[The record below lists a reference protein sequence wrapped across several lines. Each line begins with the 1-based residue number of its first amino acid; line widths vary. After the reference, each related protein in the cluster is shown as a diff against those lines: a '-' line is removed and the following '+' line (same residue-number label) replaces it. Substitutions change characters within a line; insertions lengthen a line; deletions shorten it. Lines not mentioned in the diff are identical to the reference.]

1 MSADPTRTLL
11 SMDLLDDDDHDRLDE
26 WGNRAVLT
34 EPAAEPVSIPV
45 VFAVQVERAPE
56 TVALVCRDRSWTYRE
71 LDQITNRIAH
81 LLAGNG
87 AGPGEVVGLLVPRSG
102 EAIIGLLAI
111 LKTGAAYLPI
121 DPAHPDERIKF
132 MVSDAGPVAVLTTA
146 DLGSRFEGLDVSV
159 IEIDDPLIDG
169 QPSSALPTPE
179 PDDLAY
185 MTYTSG
191 TTGVPKAVAV
201 THHNV
206 TQLVDAVRAD
216 LPARPGEVWSQWH
229 SLVFDVSVWEIWG
242 ALLHGGRLV
251 VVPESVASSPDDLHE
266 LLISEKVS
274 VLCQTPSAAG
284 MLSPERLES
293 TTLIVAGEACPPE
306 LVDRWATSGRTMI
319 NAYGPTEATIYAAM
333 SGPLTPG
340 SGVAPIGSPVP
351 GAALFVLDKWLRPA
365 PEGVVGELY
374 VAGNGVAPGYAHRS
388 GLTASR
394 FLACPFG
401 GPGSRMYRTGDLVQW
416 GEDGQLQYL
425 GRADEQVKIRGYR
438 IELGEIQAALSRL
451 DGVEQ
456 AVVIAR
462 EDRPGDKRLVG
473 YIMGTA
479 DPVEAR
485 NALAERLP
493 AYMVPAAVVVLDA
506 LPLTVNG
513 KLDKRALPA
522 PEYRSVGTDYRA
534 PSGPVEKILADIY
547 AQVLGVDRVGVD
559 ESFFDLGGD
568 SILSMQV
575 VSRARA
581 AGVHCRPRDIFVEQT
596 VSGVAAVASLS
607 DGRAGIVDDGIGP
620 VLATPIIHWLQGVP
634 GPVDQFNQTIVL
646 QAPVGVTEDDVVV
659 ILQALLDR
667 HATLRLRA
675 ESGDASGG
683 WSLLVPDTGTV
694 DARACL
700 RVAESLSDAELVA
713 ARSRLNPAAGAQLSA
728 VWVPDSRQ
736 LALMI
741 HHLAVDGVSWRIL
754 LEDLNIAWA
763 QHHGGQPIQLPAGG
777 TSFARWAA
785 LLDEHA
791 RSQDVVAT
799 ADAWREVTAV
809 PAALPAVMPGLDT
822 YATAK
827 TLSVSLDADTTR
839 ELLSEVPAAFHAGV
853 QDILLIAFGLAWNEF
868 LDSNTTSIGIGVEG
882 HGRQE
887 ELGRVA
893 GLDIDLSRT
902 VGWFTTKYPVSLSVG
917 GLSWK
922 EIADGSPDLG
932 PIIKSAKEQLR
943 ALPDPLT
950 YGLLRY
956 LNPDVDLSG
965 PEPAIGFN
973 YLGRLGAGAADLTD
987 DLWRINEDSLSS
999 AGVASSVSMP
1009 LMYTVDLN
1017 AGIVEGGLGEEAGPH
1032 LRAGWTWAPSSV
1044 TEPQVQ
1050 RLSQL
1055 WFEALAGICAY
1066 VRGGGGGLTPSDIAP
1081 AQLSQ
1086 QQIDELHEQHKI
1098 VDVLPL
1104 TPIQEGLLFHTTF
1117 ARAAGALEGDEAGID
1132 FYAVQLDI
1140 TVTGLVDQLRLRDAV
1155 HTVVRRHPNLA
1166 ARFCT
1171 QFGDPVQV
1179 ILADPVIAWRYLDL
1193 RGDDLTP
1200 DEEIQHLCA
1209 AERAAVCDLADRP
1222 TLRAA
1227 LIRTEGNQHRF
1238 VLTFHHVVIDGWSLP
1253 ILLQEIFASYFG
1265 HRLPAP
1271 SSYRSFVSWLTDQDL
1286 DAARTAWGKVLE
1298 GFDTPTLVAPPAP
1311 PAPPGARGVES
1322 YRVSAE
1328 TTQALGDLARSQHT
1342 TVSTVLQAA
1351 WAQLLMVLT
1360 GQDDVAFGTA
1370 VSGRPAELAG
1380 SDSIV
1385 GLLINTVPVRAR
1397 ATASTT
1403 IAELLGQLQSAHND
1417 TIEHEHLALNEIH
1430 HVAGHE
1436 QLFDTLFL
1444 YESYPID
1451 TSAFMG
1457 VQELAI
1463 TEFVTRE
1470 YNHYPLSVM
1479 ALPGHELGIRVEY
1492 DTDKFGLDDI
1502 QAVFERFER
1511 VLVSMVS
1518 DADQRLSSLDVLQT
1532 DEHKQLDGW
1541 GNRKVLVRGPEPVLS
1556 IPEAF
1561 AEQVDR
1567 APEAVALTFEG
1578 RSTTYGELDEAANRL
1593 ANLLSVYGAAPG
1605 ESVAL
1610 LMPRSDE
1617 AIIAI
1622 LAILKTGASYLP
1634 IDPSVPDTRLE
1645 FMLSDAVPIAA
1656 VTTAELRA
1664 RFDGSGVSVVQFDD
1678 AEDDPTGA
1686 IYGHT
1691 PLLTPAPDDI
1701 AYTIYT
1707 SGTTGVPKGVAI
1719 AHSNVTQALKFP
1731 LTHMPTGPGEVWTQ
1745 AGSLVFDITVWEIF
1759 GALLHGGRLVIIPD
1773 SVVRSPD
1780 DFRDLLIRE
1789 KVTVLFQTPSAVGML
1804 SPEGLNN
1811 LTLVVA
1817 GEACPTEVVDRWAP
1831 GRVMINGY
1839 GPTETTIYAT
1849 FGELI
1854 AGSGVVPIGVPV
1866 PDAAL
1871 FVLDRWMRPV
1881 PPGVVGELYV
1891 AGLGVGIGYVKRQ
1904 ALTAARFVACPF
1916 GEPGTRMYR
1925 TGDLV
1930 RWGVSESSVGQLEYL
1945 GRADEQVKIR
1955 GFRIE
1960 LGEIQ
1965 AALADVDGVEQAAV
1979 IAREDR
1985 PGDKRL
1991 VGYFIGTGEPA
2002 ELRAALAKR
2011 LPPYMVPAALVRL
2024 EALPLTVNGKL
2035 DKRALPA
2042 PEYDDAARYRAPA
2055 NAVEEAV
2062 AGIYAQVLGVERVGT
2077 DDSFFDLG
2085 GDSISA
2091 MRVVAAINT
2100 SFDAQLAVRTL
2111 FEAPSVRSLS
2121 GYLDGAA
2128 GAPANGPT
2136 YASVHGPG
2144 ATEVR
2149 ASDLT
2154 LDKFID
2160 EATLQKAPTLPR
2172 AEATARTVLLT
2183 GATGFLG
2190 RYLVLQ
2196 WLRELEQVDGTLI
2209 CLVRAKSDE
2218 EARRRLD
2225 KTFDSGD
2232 PELIRVYEALA
2243 ADRLQVIAG
2252 DKAEPS
2258 LGLDQDTWQ
2267 RLADTVDL
2275 IVDSAA
2281 LVNSVLPYSELFGP
2295 NVVGTAELIR
2305 FALTTKLKPYTYIST
2320 ADVGREI
2327 EKSVFREDADIR
2339 VISATR
2345 PSDGSYANGY
2355 GNSKWAGEV
2364 LLREAHEQ
2372 VGLPVKV
2379 FRSGMIMVD
2388 TSYAGQV
2395 NASDT
2400 VARMVLSVVATGVA
2414 PYSVYQLDADGN
2426 RQRAHFDGLPV
2437 EFVAEAITALG
2448 GGAAGS
2454 FDGSADFETYHVMN
2468 PHDDGI
2474 GIDEY
2479 VDWLIEA
2486 GHPIERIDDF
2496 GEWVRQFEARLHALP
2511 DHQRQGSV
2519 LQMLK
2524 ILQDHGWDG
2533 QPPEPVRG
2541 PMAPADRFHAAVRK
2555 AKIGS
2560 DHDIP
2565 QVSAP
2570 IIAKYASDLQLHGLL

>member
-146 DLGSRFEGLDVSV
+146 DLGSRFEGLDVGV

-169 QPSSALPTPE
+169 QPSSALPAPE

-438 IELGEIQAALSRL
+438 IELGEIQAALARL

-485 NALAERLP
+485 SALAERLP

-596 VSGVAAVASLS
+596 VSAVAAVASLS
-607 DGRAGIVDDGIGP
+607 DGGAGIVDDGIGP
-620 VLATPIIHWLQGVP
+620 VLATPIIHWLQSVP

-683 WSLLVPDTGTV
+683 WSLLVPDAGTV

-763 QHHGGQPIQLPAGG
+763 QHHGGQPVQLPAGG

-799 ADAWREVTAV
+799 ADAWREVAAV

-868 LDSNTTSIGIGVEG
+868 LDSNTTSIAIGVEG

-887 ELGRVA
+887 ELGTVA
-893 GLDIDLSRT
+893 GQDIDLSRT

-922 EIADGSPDLG
+922 EIADGSADLG

-1117 ARAAGALEGDEAGID
+1117 ARAAGALEDDGAGID

-1166 ARFCT
+1166 ARFCR

-1227 LIRTEGNQHRF
+1227 LIRTEANQHRF

-1271 SSYRSFVSWLTDQDL
+1271 SSYRSFVSWLADQDL

-1298 GFDTPTLVAPPAP
+1298 GFDTPTLVAP

-1719 AHSNVTQALKFP
+1719 AHSNVTQALKFS

-1904 ALTAARFVACPF
+1904 ALTASRFVACPF

-1930 RWGVSESSVGQLEYL
+1930 RWGVSESSAGQLEYL

-1991 VGYFIGTGEPA
+1991 VGYFIGAGEPA

-2172 AEATARTVLLT
+2172 ADATARTVLLT

-2243 ADRLQVIAG
+2243 ADRLQVVAG

-2327 EKSVFREDADIR
+2327 EKSVFLEDADIR

-2560 DHDIP
+2560 GHDIP

>member
-34 EPAAEPVSIPV
+34 EPTAEPVAIPV
-45 VFAVQVERAPE
+45 LFAVQVERAPE
-56 TVALVCRDRSWTYRE
+56 TVALVCGDRSWTYRD
-71 LDQITNRIAH
+71 LDQVTNRIAH

-87 AGPGEVVGLLVPRSG
+87 VGPGEVVGLLVPRSG
-102 EAIIGLLAI
+102 EAIIGLLAV

-132 MVSDAGPVAVLTTA
+132 MVSDAEPVAVLTTA
-146 DLGSRFEGLDVSV
+146 DLSSRFDGLDVRV
-159 IEIDDPLIDG
+159 TEIDDPLIDG
-169 QPSSALPTPE
+169 QPSSVLPAPE

-216 LPARPGEVWSQWH
+216 LPAGPGQVWSQWH

-251 VVPESVASSPDDLHE
+251 VVPESIASSPDELHE

-293 TTLIVAGEACPPE
+293 TTLIVAGEACPTE

-333 SGPLTPG
+333 SGPLRPG
-340 SGVAPIGSPVP
+340 SDVAPIGSPVP

-438 IELGEIQAALSRL
+438 IELGEIQAALARL

-473 YIMGTA
+473 YIMGSA

-485 NALAERLP
+485 TALAERLP
-493 AYMVPAAVVVLDA
+493 AYMVPAAVVVLET

-534 PSGPVEKILADIY
+534 PTGPVEKILADIY

-581 AGVHCRPRDIFVEQT
+581 AGVVCRPRDIFVEQT
-596 VSGVAAVASLS
+596 VSGVAAVAVLS
-607 DGRAGIVDDGIGP
+607 DSQSGVVDEGIGP
-620 VLATPIIHWLQGVP
+620 VSATPIMHWLHGVQGP
-634 GPVDQFNQTIVL
+634 TDQFNQTIVL
-646 QAPVGVTEDDVVV
+646 QAPAGVTEDDVVV
-659 ILQALLDR
+659 VLQALLDR

-675 ESGDASGG
+675 EDSDAPDADV
-683 WSLLVPDTGTV
+683 WSLTVPEKGAV
-694 DARACL
+694 NARDCL
-700 RVAESLSDAELVA
+700 RVAETLSDAELVA
-713 ARSRLNPAAGAQLSA
+713 ARAQLNPAAGAELSA
-728 VWVPDSRQ
+728 VWIPETRQ

-763 QHHGGQPIQLPAGG
+763 QHHGGQPVELPTGG
-777 TSFARWAA
+777 TSFARWAS
-785 LLDEHA
+785 LLDAHA
-791 RSQDVVAT
+791 HSDDVLAT
-799 ADAWREVTAV
+799 ADTWREVTAV
-809 PAALPAVMPGLDT
+809 PAPLPAVLPELDT

-827 TLSVSLDADTTR
+827 TLSVSLDAETTR

-868 LDSNTTSIGIGVEG
+868 LDSNVDSVGIGVEG
-882 HGRQE
+882 HGRHE
-887 ELGRVA
+887 ELADDV
-893 GLDIDLSRT
+893 DLSRT
-902 VGWFTTKYPVSLSVG
+902 VGWFTTKYPVALSVR
-917 GLSWK
+917 GLSWQ
-922 EIADGSPDLG
+922 EVAGGAAELG
-932 PIIKSAKEQLR
+932 PIIKGAKEQLR

-956 LNPDVDLSG
+956 LNRDVDLAA
-965 PEPAIGFN
+965 PEPVIGFN
-973 YLGRLGAGAADLTD
+973 YLGRLGAGAADLGD
-987 DLWRINEDSLSS
+987 DLWRINEDSLTSTS
-999 AGVASSVSMP
+999 VASSVSMP

-1017 AGIVEGGLGEEAGPH
+1017 AGIVEGGLGDESGAH

-1066 VRGGGGGLTPSDIAP
+1066 VRNGGGGLTPSDIAP

-1086 QQIDELHEQHKI
+1086 LQIDELHEQHNI

-1104 TPIQEGLLFHTTF
+1104 TPIQQGLLFHTTF
-1117 ARAAGALEGDEAGID
+1117 ARAAGALEDEAAGVD

-1155 HTVVRRHPNLA
+1155 HSVVRRHPNLA

-1171 QFGDPVQV
+1171 QYGDPVQV

-1200 DEEIQHLCA
+1200 DEEIQRLCA

-1227 LIRTEGNQHRF
+1227 LIRTQGNKHRF

-1271 SSYRSFVSWLTDQDL
+1271 SSYRNFVSWLAEQDR
-1286 DAARTAWGKVLE
+1286 DAARSAWGTVLE

-1311 PAPPGARGVES
+1311 PGARGIES

-1328 TTQALGDLARSQHT
+1328 TTQALADLARSQHT
-1342 TVSTVLQAA
+1342 TISTVLQAA
-1351 WAQLLMVLT
+1351 WAQLLMVVT
-1360 GQDDVAFGTA
+1360 GQHDVAFGTA

-1397 ATASTT
+1397 ATATT
-1403 IAELLGQLQSAHND
+1403 TVSELLAQLQSAHND

-1430 HVAGHE
+1430 HIAGHE

-1451 TSAFMG
+1451 TSAFTG

-1479 ALPGHELGIRVEY
+1479 ALPGHELGIRVEF
-1492 DTDKFGLDDI
+1492 DTDKFDATQI
-1502 QAVFERFER
+1502 EAVFERFER
-1511 VLVSMVS
+1511 VLTSMVA
-1518 DADQRLSSLDVLQT
+1518 DASQRLSALDVLKAS
-1532 DEHKQLDGW
+1532 EHQQLDGW
-1541 GNRKVLVRGPEPVLS
+1541 GNRKVLARGPEPVLS
-1556 IPEAF
+1556 IPESF
-1561 AEQVDR
+1561 AEQVNR

-1578 RSTTYGELDEAANRL
+1578 RSTTYGELDEAATRL
-1593 ANLLSVYGAAPG
+1593 ANLLAIYGAGPG

-1610 LMPRSDE
+1610 LMPRSDD
-1617 AIIAI
+1617 AIVAI

-1645 FMLSDAVPIAA
+1645 FMLSDAVPVAA

-1719 AHSNVTQALKFP
+1719 AHANVTQALKFP

-1759 GALLHGGRLVIIPD
+1759 GALLHGGRLVIVPD

-1804 SPEGLNN
+1804 SPEGLDNM
-1811 LTLVVA
+1811 TLVVA
-1817 GEACPTEVVDRWAP
+1817 GEACPTEVVDKWAP

-1891 AGLGVGIGYVKRQ
+1891 AGLGVGIGYVGR
-1904 ALTAARFVACPF
+1904 AGLTASRFTACPF
-1916 GEPGTRMYR
+1916 GEPGARMYR

-1930 RWGVSESSVGQLEYL
+1930 RWVAGGQLEYL

-1965 AALADVDGVEQAAV
+1965 AALADLDGVEQAAV

-1991 VGYFIGTGEPA
+1991 VGYFIGAGEPA
-2002 ELRAALAKR
+2002 ELRSSLAKR
-2011 LPPYMVPAALVRL
+2011 LPPCMVPAAVVRL

-2035 DKRALPA
+2035 DKRALPI
-2042 PEYDDAARYRAPA
+2042 PEYDDRARYRAPA
-2055 NAVEEAV
+2055 NAIEEAV
-2062 AGIYAQVLGVERVGT
+2062 AGIYAQVLGVDRVGT

-2100 SFDAQLAVRTL
+2100 SLDAQLAVRTL
-2111 FEAPSVRSLS
+2111 FESPSVRSLS
-2121 GYLDGAA
+2121 VYLDGAA
-2128 GAPANGPT
+2128 SSGASGPT

-2144 ATEVR
+2144 ALEVR

-2160 EATLQKAPTLPR
+2160 EATLQAAPALPR
-2172 AEATARTVLLT
+2172 ADARPRTVLLT

-2196 WLRELEQVDGTLI
+2196 WLKELEDVDGTLI

-2218 EARRRLD
+2218 DARRRLD

-2232 PELIRVYEALA
+2232 AELIRVYEALA

-2252 DKAEPS
+2252 DKAEPG
-2258 LGLDQDTWQ
+2258 LGLDDETWQ
-2267 RLADTVDL
+2267 RLSGTVDL

-2305 FALTTKLKPYTYIST
+2305 FALTSKLKPYTFVST

-2327 EKSVFREDADIR
+2327 EKSTFVEDADIR
-2339 VISATR
+2339 LISAVR

-2364 LLREAHEQ
+2364 LLREAHEK
-2372 VGLPVKV
+2372 VGLPVTV
-2379 FRSGMIMVD
+2379 FRSGMIMVG

-2400 VARMVLSVVATGVA
+2400 VARMVLSIVATGVA
-2414 PYSVYQLDADGN
+2414 PHSVYRLTEEGD

-2437 EFVAEAITALG
+2437 EFVAEAITTLG
-2448 GGAAGS
+2448 GQAAGS
-2454 FDGSADFETYHVMN
+2454 STGAFTGFETYHVMN

-2486 GHPIERIDDF
+2486 GHPIERVSDF
-2496 GEWVRQFEARLHALP
+2496 SEWVARFEAGLHALP

-2533 QPPEPVRG
+2533 QPPEPSRG
-2541 PMAPADRFHAAVRK
+2541 SMAPADRFQAAVRK

-2560 DHDIP
+2560 GHDIP
-2565 QVSAP
+2565 QVTAP
-2570 IIAKYASDLQLHGLL
+2570 IIAKYATDLRLHGLL

>member
-146 DLGSRFEGLDVSV
+146 DLGSRFEGLDVGV

-169 QPSSALPTPE
+169 QPSSALPAPE

-306 LVDRWATSGRTMI
+306 LVGRWATSGRTMI

-438 IELGEIQAALSRL
+438 IELGEIQAALARL

-485 NALAERLP
+485 SALAERLP

-596 VSGVAAVASLS
+596 VSAVAAVASLS
-607 DGRAGIVDDGIGP
+607 DGGAGIVDDGIGP
-620 VLATPIIHWLQGVP
+620 VLATPIIHWLQSVP

-683 WSLLVPDTGTV
+683 WSLLVPDAGTV

-763 QHHGGQPIQLPAGG
+763 QHHGGQPVQLPAGG

-799 ADAWREVTAV
+799 ADAWREVAAV

-868 LDSNTTSIGIGVEG
+868 LDSNTTSIAIGVEG

-887 ELGRVA
+887 ELGTVA
-893 GLDIDLSRT
+893 GQDIDLSRT

-922 EIADGSPDLG
+922 EIADGSADLG

-1117 ARAAGALEGDEAGID
+1117 ARAAGALEDDGAGID

-1166 ARFCT
+1166 ARFCR

-1227 LIRTEGNQHRF
+1227 LIRTEANQHRF

-1271 SSYRSFVSWLTDQDL
+1271 SSYRSFVSWLADQDL

-1298 GFDTPTLVAPPAP
+1298 GFDTPTLVAP

-1904 ALTAARFVACPF
+1904 ALTASRFVACPF

-1930 RWGVSESSVGQLEYL
+1930 RWGVSESSAGQLEYL

-1991 VGYFIGTGEPA
+1991 VGYFIGAGEPA

-2172 AEATARTVLLT
+2172 ADATARTVLLT

-2243 ADRLQVIAG
+2243 ADRLQVVAG

-2327 EKSVFREDADIR
+2327 EKSVFLEDADIR

-2560 DHDIP
+2560 GHDIP

>member
-34 EPAAEPVSIPV
+34 EPFAEPVSIPV

-146 DLGSRFEGLDVSV
+146 DLSSRFDGLDVGV

-169 QPSSALPTPE
+169 QPSSALTAPE

-206 TQLVDAVRAD
+206 TQLVDAVRTD

-293 TTLIVAGEACPPE
+293 TTLIVAGEACPTE
-306 LVDRWATSGRTMI
+306 LVDRWAASGRTMI

-438 IELGEIQAALSRL
+438 IELGEIQAALARL
-451 DGVEQ
+451 AGVEQ

-485 NALAERLP
+485 TALAERLP

-581 AGVHCRPRDIFVEQT
+581 AGVLCRPRDIFVEQT
-596 VSGVAAVASLS
+596 VSGVAAVATVS
-607 DGRAGIVDDGIGP
+607 DGQADVIDEGIGP
-620 VLATPIIHWLQGVP
+620 VLPTPIIHWLHEVK

-646 QAPVGVTEDDVVV
+646 QAPAGVTEDDVVV
-659 ILQALLDR
+659 VLQALLDR

-675 ESGDASGG
+675 EPDGAAGV
-683 WSLLVPDTGTV
+683 WSLLVPETGAV
-694 DARACL
+694 DARECL
-700 RVAESLSDAELVA
+700 RVAASLSDAELVA
-713 ARSRLNPAAGAQLSA
+713 ARSRLNPAAGAELSA
-728 VWVPDSRQ
+728 VWVPETRQ

-754 LEDLNIAWA
+754 LEDLNIAWV
-763 QHHGGQPIQLPAGG
+763 QHHSGQPVELPAGG
-777 TSFARWAA
+777 TSFARWAT

-791 RSQDVVAT
+791 RSAQVVAT
-799 ADAWREVTAV
+799 ADAWREVTAI
-809 PAALPAVMPGLDT
+809 PSALPAVLPELDT

-827 TLSVSLDADTTR
+827 TLSVSLDAETTR

-868 LDSNTTSIGIGVEG
+868 LDSGVESIGIGVEG
-882 HGRQE
+882 HGRHE
-887 ELGRVA
+887 ELADDV
-893 GLDIDLSRT
+893 DLSRT
-902 VGWFTTKYPVSLSVG
+902 VGWFTTKYPVALSVG
-917 GLSWK
+917 GLAWQD
-922 EIADGSPDLG
+922 IVGGSAALG
-932 PIIKSAKEQLR
+932 PIVKGAKEQLR

-956 LNPDVDLSG
+956 LNSDVDLTG

-973 YLGRLGAGAADLTD
+973 YLGRLGAGAGDLTEE
-987 DLWRINEDSLSS
+987 LWRINEDSLSS
-999 AGVASSVSMP
+999 ASVASAVSMP

-1017 AGIVEGGLGEEAGPH
+1017 AGIVEGGLGEESGAH

-1066 VRGGGGGLTPSDIAP
+1066 VRAGGGGLTPSDIAP
-1081 AQLSQ
+1081 AQLTQ
-1086 QQIDELHEQHKI
+1086 QQIDELHEQHEI

-1104 TPIQEGLLFHTTF
+1104 TPVQQGLLFHATL
-1117 ARAAGALEGDEAGID
+1117 ARGAGELAEAVSSD
-1132 FYAVQLDI
+1132 VYAVQLDI
-1140 TVTGLVDQLRLRDAV
+1140 TMAGVVDQLRLRDAV
-1155 HTVVRRHPNLA
+1155 HTVVGRHPNLA

-1171 QFGDPVQV
+1171 QFGEPVQV
-1179 ILADPVIAWRYLDL
+1179 LSAEPVIAWRYLDL

-1200 DEEIQHLCA
+1200 DDEVERLCA
-1209 AERAAVCDLADRP
+1209 AERAAVCDLIERP
-1222 TLRAA
+1222 TFRAA

-1238 VLTFHHVVIDGWSLP
+1238 VLTFHHIVIDGWSLP
-1253 ILLQEIFASYFG
+1253 ILLQEILASYFG
-1265 HRLPAP
+1265 QRLPAP
-1271 SSYRSFVSWLTDQDL
+1271 ASYRNFVGWLADQDL
-1286 DAARTAWGKVLE
+1286 DAARLAWGQVLE
-1298 GFDTPTLVAPPAP
+1298 DVESPTLVAPPAP
-1311 PAPPGARGVES
+1311 PGPRGVQTRRLSTEI
-1322 YRVSAE
+1322 
-1328 TTQALGDLARSQHT
+1328 TQAAGKLARTQHT
-1342 TVSTVLQAA
+1342 TLSTVLQAT
-1351 WAQLLMVLT
+1351 WAQMLMALT
-1360 GQDDVAFGTA
+1360 GQHDVTFGTA

-1397 ATASTT
+1397 AGADTT
-1403 IAELLGQLQSAHND
+1403 VADLLDQMQRLHND
-1417 TIEHEHLALNEIH
+1417 TLEHEHLALNEIH
-1430 HVAGHE
+1430 HIAGHE
-1436 QLFDTLFL
+1436 LLFDTLFL

-1451 TSAFMG
+1451 TSAFG
-1457 VQELAI
+1457 SAQELAI
-1463 TEFVTRE
+1463 TGFSNRE
-1470 YNHYPLSVM
+1470 HNHYPLSVM
-1479 ALPGHELGIRVEY
+1479 ALPGHQLGLHIEY
-1492 DTDKFGLDDI
+1492 DSSLFDVETIEGLIDRFQRVLESMIADPARRLASVAVLDDTD
-1502 QAVFERFER
+1502 QER
-1511 VLVSMVS
+1511 
-1518 DADQRLSSLDVLQT
+1518 LD
-1532 DEHKQLDGW
+1532 DW
-1541 GNRKVLVRGPEPVLS
+1541 GNRSVLTHLPEKVLS
-1556 IPEAF
+1556 IPEVF
-1561 AEQVDR
+1561 AQHVKR
-1567 APEAVALTFEG
+1567 APEAVALRFEG

-1593 ANLLSVYGAAPG
+1593 ANLLAIYGAGPG

-1610 LMPRSDE
+1610 LMPRSDD
-1617 AIIAI
+1617 AVVAI
-1622 LAILKTGASYLP
+1622 LAVLKTGASYLP
-1634 IDPSVPDTRLE
+1634 MDPAAPDNRLE
-1645 FMLSDAVPIAA
+1645 FMLSDAAPVAVVTTGELRGRLDGWSVPI
-1656 VTTAELRA
+1656 VE
-1664 RFDGSGVSVVQFDD
+1664 FDD

-1686 IYGHT
+1686 IYGNA

-1719 AHSNVTQALKFP
+1719 THGNLTQTLKFP
-1731 LTHMPTGPGEVWTQ
+1731 LSNLPMGPEETWAHT
-1745 AGSLVFDITVWEIF
+1745 GSLIFDITVWEIW
-1759 GALLHGGRLVIIPD
+1759 GALLHGGRLVIVPD
-1773 SVVRSPD
+1773 SVVRSPG
-1780 DFRDLLIRE
+1780 DLHALLVAE
-1789 KVTVLFQTPSAVGML
+1789 KVSAVFQTPSAAGLL
-1804 SPEGLNN
+1804 SPEGLEHT
-1811 LTLVVA
+1811 TLAVG
-1817 GEACPTEVVDRWAP
+1817 GEACPTDLVDRWTAN
-1831 GRVMINGY
+1831 GRSMINAY

-1849 FGELI
+1849 FAELT
-1854 AGSGVVPIGVPV
+1854 AGTSVVPIGSPV

-1871 FVLDRWMRPV
+1871 FVLDTWLRQV
-1881 PPGVVGELYV
+1881 PEGVVGELYV
-1891 AGLGVGIGYVKRQ
+1891 AGHGVGVGYVNRSG
-1904 ALTAARFVACPF
+1904 LTASRFVACPF
-1916 GEPGTRMYR
+1916 GEPGARMYR

-1930 RWGVSESSVGQLEYL
+1930 RLGADGHLEYL

-1965 AALADVDGVEQAAV
+1965 AALADLDGVDQAV
-1979 IAREDR
+1979 MVVREDR

-1991 VGYFIGTGEPA
+1991 VGYVTEAVAGSVDPA
-2002 ELRAALAKR
+2002 ELRGALAKK
-2011 LPPYMVPAALVRL
+2011 LPTYMVPAAVVKL

-2035 DKRALPA
+2035 DRRALPV
-2042 PEYDDAARYRAPA
+2042 PEYEAAAHYRAPVTA
-2055 NAVEEAV
+2055 TEETV
-2062 AGIYAQVLGVERVGT
+2062 VGIYAQVLGIERVGT

-2091 MRVVAAINT
+2091 MRVVAAVNT
-2100 SFDAQLAVRTL
+2100 ALDTELSVRTM
-2111 FEAPSVRSLS
+2111 FES
-2121 GYLDGAA
+2121 
-2128 GAPANGPT
+2128 PT
-2136 YASVHGPG
+2136 ARGLSVHLDTMRASGTTGPSYATVHGAG

-2154 LDKFID
+2154 LDKFFD
-2160 EATLQKAPTLPR
+2160 VSALNTAPVESLSST
-2172 AEATARTVLLT
+2172 AARTVLLT

-2196 WLRELEQVDGTLI
+2196 WLKELEEVDGTLV
-2209 CLVRAKSDE
+2209 CLVRAASDE
-2218 EARRRLD
+2218 EARARLD

-2232 PELIRVYEALA
+2232 EELLHYYENLA
-2243 ADRLQVIAG
+2243 DGRLQVIAG
-2252 DKAEPS
+2252 DKAEPNM
-2258 LGLDQDTWQ
+2258 GLDHDTWQ
-2267 RLADTVDL
+2267 RLAESVDL

-2281 LVNSVLPYSELFGP
+2281 MVNSVLPYNELFGP

-2305 FALTTKLKPYTYIST
+2305 FALTAKLKPYTYVST

-2327 EKSVFREDADIR
+2327 EKSVFLEDADIR
-2339 VISATR
+2339 IISATR

-2355 GNSKWAGEV
+2355 ANSKWAGEV
-2364 LLREAHEQ
+2364 LLREAHDHF
-2372 VGLPVKV
+2372 GLPVAV

-2388 TSYAGQV
+2388 TSHAGQL

-2400 VARMVLSVVATGVA
+2400 VSRMVLSILATGVA
-2414 PYSVYQLDADGN
+2414 PHSVYELDADGN

-2437 EFVAEAITALG
+2437 EFVAEAITTLG
-2448 GGAAGS
+2448 GGTVGQGESAHSPAG
-2454 FDGSADFETYHVMN
+2454 FETYHVMN

-2474 GIDEY
+2474 GIDQY
-2479 VDWLIEA
+2479 VDWLIQA
-2486 GHPIERIDDF
+2486 GHPIERISDF
-2496 GEWVRQFEARLHALP
+2496 GEWVARFEAGLLALP
-2511 DHQRQGSV
+2511 DRQRQGSV
-2519 LQMLK
+2519 LQMLR
-2524 ILQDHGWDG
+2524 ILQQHGWDG
-2533 QPPEPVRG
+2533 KPPEPSTG
-2541 PMAPADRFHAAVRK
+2541 PMAPADRFHAAVRQ
-2555 AKIGS
+2555 AKIGA

-2570 IIAKYASDLQLHGLL
+2570 IIAKYATDLQLLGYL

>member
-146 DLGSRFEGLDVSV
+146 DLGSRFEGLDVGV

-169 QPSSALPTPE
+169 QPSSALPAPE

-438 IELGEIQAALSRL
+438 IELGEIQAALARL

-485 NALAERLP
+485 SALAERLP

-596 VSGVAAVASLS
+596 VSAVAAVASLS
-607 DGRAGIVDDGIGP
+607 DGGAGIVDDGIGP
-620 VLATPIIHWLQGVP
+620 VLATPIIHWLQSVP

-683 WSLLVPDTGTV
+683 WSLLVPDAGTV

-763 QHHGGQPIQLPAGG
+763 QHHGGQPVQLPAGG

-799 ADAWREVTAV
+799 ADAWREVAAV

-868 LDSNTTSIGIGVEG
+868 LDSNTTSIAIGVEG

-887 ELGRVA
+887 ELGTVA
-893 GLDIDLSRT
+893 GQDIDLSRT

-922 EIADGSPDLG
+922 EIADGSADLG

-1117 ARAAGALEGDEAGID
+1117 ARAAGALEDDGAGID

-1166 ARFCT
+1166 ARFCR

-1227 LIRTEGNQHRF
+1227 LIRTEANQHRF

-1271 SSYRSFVSWLTDQDL
+1271 SSYRSFVSWLADQDL

-1298 GFDTPTLVAPPAP
+1298 GFDTPTLVAP

-1759 GALLHGGRLVIIPD
+1759 GALLHGGR
-1773 SVVRSPD
+1773 
-1780 DFRDLLIRE
+1780 
-1789 KVTVLFQTPSAVGML
+1789 
-1804 SPEGLNN
+1804 
-1811 LTLVVA
+1811 
-1817 GEACPTEVVDRWAP
+1817 W
-1831 GRVMINGY
+1831 
-1839 GPTETTIYAT
+1839 
-1849 FGELI
+1849 
-1854 AGSGVVPIGVPV
+1854 
-1866 PDAAL
+1866 
-1871 FVLDRWMRPV
+1871 
-1881 PPGVVGELYV
+1881 
-1891 AGLGVGIGYVKRQ
+1891 
-1904 ALTAARFVACPF
+1904 
-1916 GEPGTRMYR
+1916 
-1925 TGDLV
+1925 
-1930 RWGVSESSVGQLEYL
+1930 
-1945 GRADEQVKIR
+1945 
-1955 GFRIE
+1955 
-1960 LGEIQ
+1960 
-1965 AALADVDGVEQAAV
+1965 
-1979 IAREDR
+1979 
-1985 PGDKRL
+1985 
-1991 VGYFIGTGEPA
+1991 
-2002 ELRAALAKR
+2002 
-2011 LPPYMVPAALVRL
+2011 
-2024 EALPLTVNGKL
+2024 
-2035 DKRALPA
+2035 
-2042 PEYDDAARYRAPA
+2042 
-2055 NAVEEAV
+2055 
-2062 AGIYAQVLGVERVGT
+2062 
-2077 DDSFFDLG
+2077 
-2085 GDSISA
+2085 
-2091 MRVVAAINT
+2091 
-2100 SFDAQLAVRTL
+2100 
-2111 FEAPSVRSLS
+2111 
-2121 GYLDGAA
+2121 
-2128 GAPANGPT
+2128 
-2136 YASVHGPG
+2136 
-2144 ATEVR
+2144 
-2149 ASDLT
+2149 
-2154 LDKFID
+2154 
-2160 EATLQKAPTLPR
+2160 
-2172 AEATARTVLLT
+2172 
-2183 GATGFLG
+2183 
-2190 RYLVLQ
+2190 
-2196 WLRELEQVDGTLI
+2196 
-2209 CLVRAKSDE
+2209 
-2218 EARRRLD
+2218 
-2225 KTFDSGD
+2225 
-2232 PELIRVYEALA
+2232 
-2243 ADRLQVIAG
+2243 
-2252 DKAEPS
+2252 
-2258 LGLDQDTWQ
+2258 
-2267 RLADTVDL
+2267 
-2275 IVDSAA
+2275 
-2281 LVNSVLPYSELFGP
+2281 
-2295 NVVGTAELIR
+2295 
-2305 FALTTKLKPYTYIST
+2305 
-2320 ADVGREI
+2320 
-2327 EKSVFREDADIR
+2327 
-2339 VISATR
+2339 
-2345 PSDGSYANGY
+2345 
-2355 GNSKWAGEV
+2355 
-2364 LLREAHEQ
+2364 
-2372 VGLPVKV
+2372 
-2379 FRSGMIMVD
+2379 
-2388 TSYAGQV
+2388 
-2395 NASDT
+2395 
-2400 VARMVLSVVATGVA
+2400 
-2414 PYSVYQLDADGN
+2414 
-2426 RQRAHFDGLPV
+2426 
-2437 EFVAEAITALG
+2437 
-2448 GGAAGS
+2448 
-2454 FDGSADFETYHVMN
+2454 
-2468 PHDDGI
+2468 
-2474 GIDEY
+2474 
-2479 VDWLIEA
+2479 
-2486 GHPIERIDDF
+2486 
-2496 GEWVRQFEARLHALP
+2496 
-2511 DHQRQGSV
+2511 
-2519 LQMLK
+2519 
-2524 ILQDHGWDG
+2524 
-2533 QPPEPVRG
+2533 
-2541 PMAPADRFHAAVRK
+2541 
-2555 AKIGS
+2555 
-2560 DHDIP
+2560 
-2565 QVSAP
+2565 
-2570 IIAKYASDLQLHGLL
+2570 

>member
-34 EPAAEPVSIPV
+34 DPAAEPVSIPV

-146 DLGSRFEGLDVSV
+146 DLGSRFEGLDVGV

-169 QPSSALPTPE
+169 QPSSALPAPE

-438 IELGEIQAALSRL
+438 IELGEIQAALARL

-485 NALAERLP
+485 SALAERLP

-596 VSGVAAVASLS
+596 VSAVAAVASLS
-607 DGRAGIVDDGIGP
+607 DGGAGIVDDGIGP
-620 VLATPIIHWLQGVP
+620 VLATPIIHWLQSVP

-683 WSLLVPDTGTV
+683 WSLLVPDAGTV

-763 QHHGGQPIQLPAGG
+763 QHHGGQPVQLPTGG

-799 ADAWREVTAV
+799 ADAWREVAAV

-827 TLSVSLDADTTR
+827 TLSVSLDAGTTR

-868 LDSNTTSIGIGVEG
+868 LDSNTTSIAIGVEG

-887 ELGRVA
+887 ELGTVA
-893 GLDIDLSRT
+893 GQDIDLSRT

-922 EIADGSPDLG
+922 EIADGSADLG

-1117 ARAAGALEGDEAGID
+1117 ARAAGALEDDGAGID

-1227 LIRTEGNQHRF
+1227 LIRTEANQHRF

-1271 SSYRSFVSWLTDQDL
+1271 SSYRSFVSWLADQDL

-1298 GFDTPTLVAPPAP
+1298 GFDTPTLVAP

-1518 DADQRLSSLDVLQT
+1518 DAGQRLSSLDVLQT

-1904 ALTAARFVACPF
+1904 ALTASRFVACPF

-1930 RWGVSESSVGQLEYL
+1930 RWGVSESSAGQLEYL

-1991 VGYFIGTGEPA
+1991 VGYFIGAGEPA

-2172 AEATARTVLLT
+2172 ADATARTVLLT

-2243 ADRLQVIAG
+2243 ADRLQVVAG

-2327 EKSVFREDADIR
+2327 EKSVFLEDADIR

-2560 DHDIP
+2560 GHDIP

>member
-146 DLGSRFEGLDVSV
+146 DLGSRFEGLDVGV

-169 QPSSALPTPE
+169 QPSSALPAPE

-438 IELGEIQAALSRL
+438 IELGEIQAALARL

-485 NALAERLP
+485 SALAERLP

-596 VSGVAAVASLS
+596 VSAVAAVASLS
-607 DGRAGIVDDGIGP
+607 DGGAGIVDDGIGP
-620 VLATPIIHWLQGVP
+620 VLATPIIHWLQSVP

-683 WSLLVPDTGTV
+683 WSLLVPDAGTV

-763 QHHGGQPIQLPAGG
+763 QHHGGQPVQLPAGG

-799 ADAWREVTAV
+799 ADAWREVAAV

-827 TLSVSLDADTTR
+827 TLSVSLDAGTTR

-868 LDSNTTSIGIGVEG
+868 LDSNTTSIAIGVEG

-887 ELGRVA
+887 ELGTVA
-893 GLDIDLSRT
+893 GQDIDLSRT

-922 EIADGSPDLG
+922 EIADGSADLG

-1117 ARAAGALEGDEAGID
+1117 ARAAGALEDDGAGID

-1227 LIRTEGNQHRF
+1227 LIRTEANQHRF

-1271 SSYRSFVSWLTDQDL
+1271 SSYRSFVSWLADQDL

-1298 GFDTPTLVAPPAP
+1298 GFDTPTLVAP

-1518 DADQRLSSLDVLQT
+1518 DAGQRLSSLDVLQT

-1904 ALTAARFVACPF
+1904 ALTASRFVACPF

-1930 RWGVSESSVGQLEYL
+1930 RWGVSESSAGQLEYL

-1991 VGYFIGTGEPA
+1991 VGYFIGAGEPA

-2172 AEATARTVLLT
+2172 ADATARTVLLT

-2243 ADRLQVIAG
+2243 ADRLQVVAG

-2327 EKSVFREDADIR
+2327 EKSVFLEDADIR

-2560 DHDIP
+2560 GHDIP

>member
-146 DLGSRFEGLDVSV
+146 DLGSRFEGLDVGV

-169 QPSSALPTPE
+169 QPSSALPAPE

-201 THHNV
+201 THYNV

-438 IELGEIQAALSRL
+438 IELGEIQAALARL

-485 NALAERLP
+485 SALAERLP

-596 VSGVAAVASLS
+596 VSAVAAVASLS

-694 DARACL
+694 DARAGL

-763 QHHGGQPIQLPAGG
+763 QHHGGQPVQLPAGG

-956 LNPDVDLSG
+956 LNSDVDLSG

-1271 SSYRSFVSWLTDQDL
+1271 SSYRSFVSWLADQDL

-1298 GFDTPTLVAPPAP
+1298 GFDTPTLVAP

-2243 ADRLQVIAG
+2243 AADRLQVIAG